1 MNNPSNITITVGDIN
16 FDVVMNE
23 FDAVVGR
30 VYVKDAVIPP
40 GGKTYNAEMRLG
52 EKSTNSKA
60 VSQMLGDY
68 LTSAKIPLTI
78 KGSSDS
84 TKIAPLG
91 PALSSVK
98 LATEM
103 TGIAGNLISQ
113 IAVKGSIIGL
123 LIQKKGSASITLKN
137 PLHAPFAIKT
147 VKAAVVFK
155 PSSGAAPFTVGTID
169 YNLPSP
175 ATVPAQGQMTTDEWP
190 VSIEGSGIEHL
201 GQMLGLLLD
210 PEKYFDVQQNV
221 TVSVGDGY
229 NSEMFYYQDKVP
241 FTIQI
246 DSLPPIGITASSL
259 SKMTLPSNITSTT
272 DPNLLEQMIKDILS
286 GKTPASSSAISST
299 ADATSTVTSSS
310 SIKATETTTKVSAT
324 TEASATTTKDSEEK
338 TTTTEAKPTATTT
351 TEKDSETKSTTTE
364 AAETTTKKPF
374 FSLPF

>member
-1 MNNPSNITITVGDIN
+1 MSNPSNITITVGDIN

-30 VYVKDAVIPP
+30 VYVKDAIIPP
-40 GGKTYNAEMRLG
+40 GGKTYTAEMHLG

-78 KGSSDS
+78 KGSADS

-103 TGIAGNLISQ
+103 SGIASNLISQ

-123 LIQKKGSASITLKN
+123 LIQNKGSASITLKN
-137 PLHAPFAIKT
+137 PLHAPFAIKS

-190 VSIEGSGIEHL
+190 VSIQGSGIEHL

-210 PEKYFDVQQNV
+210 PAKYFDVQQNV

-259 SKMTLPSNITSTT
+259 SKMTIPSNITSIT

-299 ADATSTVTSSS
+299 ANSTSSATSSS
-310 SIKATETTTKVSAT
+310 SIKATETTT
-324 TEASATTTKDSEEK
+324 EASATTTNGNEEK

-351 TEKDSETKSTTTE
+351 TEKDSETKTTTSE